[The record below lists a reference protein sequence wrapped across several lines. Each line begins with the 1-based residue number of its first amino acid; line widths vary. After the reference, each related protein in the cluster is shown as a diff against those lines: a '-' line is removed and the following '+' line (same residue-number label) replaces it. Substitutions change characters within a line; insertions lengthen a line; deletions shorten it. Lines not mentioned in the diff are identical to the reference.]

1 MDILCVVL
9 FFFLLF
15 SVNKYLN
22 IYIKREIRNYDIV
35 IRIVKELEMDKK
47 FLKFYLKNTPKFECV
62 FLLTSVF
69 DSFLYNV

>member
-22 IYIKREIRNYDIV
+22 IYIKREIR
-35 IRIVKELEMDKK
+35 
-47 FLKFYLKNTPKFECV
+47 
-62 FLLTSVF
+62 
-69 DSFLYNV
+69 